1 MKPKLF
7 LHCSLTFIQADNM
20 EFKSLEHI
28 ITVRRTTRSF
38 SGEFLSN
45 RHVDRILKSA
55 IYAPFGGATGLPLKE
70 IRKVFVFK
78 TDSEAM
84 RIVDD
89 VLITAIRSK
98 ARQLGLLLRI
108 LPFLKRKLGSFHNR
122 LKAIG
127 QDGIPSFKNGSH
139 FIIIAERKGIPAV
152 QRQSIAHALQN
163 MWLSA
168 TSVGAGFQLI
178 TATGII
184 SNHPRILKLL
194 NLPRGKYQL
203 DGCIIGIPVSEDTEE
218 CREMVLE
225 EYVTRIA

>member
-1 MKPKLF
+1 
-7 LHCSLTFIQADNM
+7 M
-20 EFKSLEHI
+20 ELKSLEHI

-45 RHVDRILKSA
+45 RQVDMILKSA

-70 IRKVFVFK
+70 IRKIFVFK
-78 TDSEAM
+78 TDTEAM
-84 RIVDD
+84 SVVDE
-89 VLITAIRSK
+89 VLIATMRSR
-98 ARQLGLLLRI
+98 ARQMGIVLGI
-108 LPFLKRKLGSFHNR
+108 LPFLKKKLGTFYNR
-122 LKAIG
+122 LKAID
-127 QDGIPSFKNGSH
+127 QNGIPSLKNGSH

-168 TSVGAGFQLI
+168 TSVGVGFQLI
-178 TATGII
+178 SAIGFI

-203 DGCIIGIPVSEDTEE
+203 DGCVIGVPTAESIEQKEII
-218 CREMVLE
+218 LE